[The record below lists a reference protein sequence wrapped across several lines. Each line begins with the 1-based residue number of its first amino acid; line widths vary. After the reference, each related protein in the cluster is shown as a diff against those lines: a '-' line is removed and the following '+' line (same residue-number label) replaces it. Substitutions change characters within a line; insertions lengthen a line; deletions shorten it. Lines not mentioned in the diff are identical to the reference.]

1 MTELLNGFIEI
12 PFWSKF
18 ADFHGMISM
27 LSLILLGAA
36 LILYFLSEKTKA
48 AISWLK
54 TVLLLLFIDISLLDI
69 FGLIVYI
76 PYRAKGGAKFDLV
89 GSETTAWLH
98 EIVFEHKEV
107 LAFAPLIMTI
117 VAFFIVNKLEESFAD
132 KEKYKWIRLAVLAS
146 IVLSLLFVLIV
157 AAEAVLVTK
166 TAPVGGR

>member
-1 MTELLNGFIEI
+1 MTELLNGFIEV

-18 ADFHGMISM
+18 ADFHGMLGM

-36 LILYFLSEKTKA
+36 LTLYFLSEKAKDA
-48 AISWLK
+48 VGWLRK
-54 TVLLLLFIDISLLDI
+54 ILLLLFFDVLLLDI
-69 FGLIVYI
+69 LGLIVYI

-89 GSETTAWLH
+89 GSKTTVWLH
-98 EIVFEHKEV
+98 EIVFEHKEF

-117 VAFFIVNKLEESFAD
+117 VAFFIVHKLGDSFAD
-132 KEKYKWIRLAVLAS
+132 KEKYKWFRLAVLVS
-146 IVLSLLFVLIV
+146 IIFSLVFVLTV

>member
-1 MTELLNGFIEI
+1 MAELLNGIIEI

-18 ADFHGMISM
+18 ADFHGMIGM
-27 LSLILLGAA
+27 LSLILLGSA
-36 LILYFLSEKTKA
+36 LTLYFLSEKVKA
-48 AISWLK
+48 AVGWLK
-54 TVLLLLFIDISLLDI
+54 TILLLLFFDILLLDI
-69 FGLIVYI
+69 LGLIVYI

-98 EIVFEHKEV
+98 EIVFEHKEF

-117 VAFFIVNKLEESFAD
+117 VAFFIVHKLGDSFMD
-132 KEKYKWIRLAVLAS
+132 KEKYKWFRLAVLIS
-146 IVLSLLFVLIV
+146 IIFSLVFVLVV

>member
-1 MTELLNGFIEI
+1 MTEFLNGFIEI

-18 ADFHGMISM
+18 ADLHGILGM

-36 LILYFLSEKTKA
+36 LTLYFLSEKAKA
-48 AISWLK
+48 AVDWLK
-54 TVLLLLFIDISLLDI
+54 TILLLLFFDILLLDI

-98 EIVFEHKEV
+98 EIVFEHKEF
-107 LAFAPLIMTI
+107 LAFAPLIMAI
-117 VAFFIVNKLEESFAD
+117 VAFFIVHKLGDSFMD
-132 KEKYKWIRLAVLAS
+132 KEKYKWFRFAVLAS
-146 IVLSLLFVLIV
+146 VIFSLVFVLVV